1 MSNDKKTK
9 TPTNIEKIDLDTLTK
24 GLKITDPDA
33 FAYYLKEVYSDLYS
47 RVTENKNDPKEKQ
60 VKSNGVTKN
69 IFDKYYVL
77 PGIIGD
83 RLFHVLTKED
93 RDYIKLDEFTKGMK
107 ILFYE
112 GFDKVSK
119 FIFDFYDFDNDG
131 KINKEDIR
139 VVLSYITLEISPRI
153 NSTGKNISYYN
164 RVNSQDELYNI
175 LKLCFNDI
183 KGEYMNYEAF
193 KNVVENV
200 NSDIFLMIYLFLLEN
215 RPFTSA
221 NVDSY
226 KYKKSSN
233 QSGSAQPKVSPSKLI
248 ASPSKNTSFSPYKNI
263 KKATKRKS
271 VLLDLTKE
279 DIHKILG
286 ESPSPSPKFRKREL
300 KKKKTLEKESDLIK
314 LQDTGEDDDEKK
326 INEKRLKEL
335 TGKKGKSKKYNEDI
349 QLKPAFKQTKDPKQ
363 LNNPINELA
372 NEGEED
378 DEGDFGFSSSEDEKS
393 EDGNDDVLQFEGYL
407 YKLVDKK
414 MRKLWFKLVHKDL
427 FYFKN
432 KGDKSHKGMHNL
444 SGLFFKE
451 EKSVVQDGI
460 TYYCFSIVYPTK
472 TRTYYCDNEKDY
484 KTWVTKLK
492 EATEY
497 TNLLD
502 IYEIKEKLGNGKF
515 GLVKL
520 GINKMTKEKVAI
532 KIMDKSKMDTSDIGL
547 VRTEIEILKICQ
559 HPNIIRLYDIFENV
573 DYLYIIMEYC
583 PGGDLFSYLE
593 KRKFKISE
601 ERASIIMH
609 KMCAAVYYI
618 HKYGIVHR
626 DLKPENVLMTSKEDD
641 SDIRILDFGLS
652 KMIGP
657 NEKCTEPYGT
667 LTYCAPEIIIDEPYT
682 QAVDMWSLGVM
693 TYLMLSGRLPF
704 NAEDETDIA
713 RQVAFD
719 EPDFTKHSCWS
730 KISNE
735 AKDFTKRLLEKK
747 AKNRMDIKQALEH
760 DWIKKYSKNEII
772 EDRKKNDGDKFMAY
786 SSVSK

>member
-1 MSNDKKTK
+1 MSEKKQKSTDDS
-9 TPTNIEKIDLDTLTK
+9 EKIDLDSITK
-24 GLKITDPDA
+24 NLKITDPDA

-60 VKSNGVTKN
+60 FKSNGVTKN

-83 RLFHVLTKED
+83 RLFHVLTKSD

-107 ILFYE
+107 ILFCE
-112 GFDKVSK
+112 DFDKASK

-139 VVLSYITLEISPRI
+139 VVLSYITLEISPGI
-153 NSTGKNISYYN
+153 NSPGKNISYHN
-164 RVNSQDELYNI
+164 RVTSQDELYNI

-183 KGEYMNYEAF
+183 KGEYMNYESF
-193 KNVVENV
+193 KKVVENV

-215 RPFTSA
+215 KPFTSA
-221 NVDSY
+221 NVNNY
-226 KYKKSSN
+226 KYTKNSS
-233 QSGSAQPKVSPSKLI
+233 QSGSSKPKVSPTKLI
-248 ASPSKNTSFSPYKNI
+248 ASPSKNISFSPYKSI
-263 KKATKRKS
+263 KKTKKRKS
-271 VLLDLTKE
+271 LLLDLSK
-279 DIHKILG
+279 DDVKKILG
-286 ESPSPSPKFRKREL
+286 VSPPASPKSRKRET

-326 INEKRLKEL
+326 IDEKRLKEL
-335 TGKKGKSKKYNEDI
+335 TNKKDKSKKYNEDI
-349 QLKPAFKQTKDPKQ
+349 QLKPAFKQTKDAKQ
-363 LNNPINELA
+363 LNNENL
-372 NEGEED
+372 NDGEED
-378 DEGDFGFSSSEDEKS
+378 DENDFRFSSSDEEKS
-393 EDGNDDVLQFEGYL
+393 EDENNDDILQFEGYL

-414 MRKLWFKLVHKDL
+414 MRKLWFRLVHKDL

-451 EKSVVQDGI
+451 EKPVVSDGI
-460 TYYCFSIVYPTK
+460 NYFSFSIVYPTK
-472 TRTYYCDNEKDY
+472 TRVYYCDNEKDY
-484 KTWVTKLK
+484 KTWVKKLK

-583 PGGDLFSYLE
+583 PGGDLFGYLE

-626 DLKPENVLMTSKEDD
+626 DLKPENVLMTSKNDD

-667 LTYCAPEIIIDEPYT
+667 LTYCAPEIIIDEPYN
-682 QAVDMWSLGVM
+682 QSVDMWSLGVM

-719 EPDFTKHSCWS
+719 EPDFVKNPCWG
-730 KISNE
+730 KISKE

-747 AKNRMDIKQALEH
+747 AKNRMDINQALQH

-772 EDRKKNDGDKFMAY
+772 EDRKKNDDGGDKFMAY
-786 SSVSK
+786 SSVTK